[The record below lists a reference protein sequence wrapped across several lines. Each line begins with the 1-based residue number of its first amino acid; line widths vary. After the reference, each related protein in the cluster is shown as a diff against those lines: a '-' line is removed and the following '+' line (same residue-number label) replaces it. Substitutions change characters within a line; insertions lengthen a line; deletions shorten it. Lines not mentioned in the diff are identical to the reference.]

1 MRQHVKEWITTWDI
15 ERLYRQT
22 PRIAAETI
30 APDYTESHE
39 PEQAPVYGSEGDRT
53 RS

>member
-1 MRQHVKEWITTWDI
+1 MDHHLSI

-30 APDYTESHE
+30 APDYIESPE
-39 PEQAPVYGSEGDRT
+39 LEQAPADGSEDASARF
-53 RS
+53 